1 LLLVGTTT
9 VAFAQVPPVPDAGR
23 VQEQLKL
30 PAVPKK
36 PAVAPQIRVEPQAGE
51 TKADTPPF
59 YVERFEVTGA
69 TAIPEA
75 QLQRLLGQPKRQ
87 MTLAEVQ
94 KLADRV
100 TDEYKRRGYIVARA
114 LIPAQDVRDGVIEV
128 RVVEGRYERIDINN
142 ASELSESRIRRLLG
156 EVREDAIV
164 HGPALERAVLL
175 ISDLAG
181 VQPKATLEP
190 GAEPGYTNLV
200 LEIVPTKSPD
210 LDVTLDNGGSRFTG
224 RYRLSA
230 GVTSNS
236 PFNIGDRLG
245 LRVIYSGVGL
255 RSIRV
260 AYDAPVG
267 PPGMR
272 ASGYLSETKY
282 KLGDLYT
289 SLEASGAAR
298 YGAFGVSYPFVR
310 SSAWN
315 LRGQITIEAREFED
329 AIASIAVVNVKSG
342 QVVQWGGSGDV
353 RDAFMGGAITAFQA
367 TMTHGRLILQTPA
380 QVTADAASAR
390 TYGNYHKLAY
400 ALNRLQGITD
410 NLRLALNLSG
420 QFAADNLDSSE
431 KFSVGGITGV
441 RAYPAGE
448 AAGDDAYLFQMELRY
463 NAGGLWS
470 GQLAP
475 SVFLD
480 HAHSRINH
488 RPWSTFTGVN
498 DRSLSAFG
506 LGLEWATAGGVFVRA
521 WYAHKLGGEPATAD
535 TDAPSRFWMQVGAVF

>member
-1 LLLVGTTT
+1 
-9 VAFAQVPPVPDAGR
+9 
-23 VQEQLKL
+23 
-30 PAVPKK
+30 
-36 PAVAPQIRVEPQAGE
+36 
-51 TKADTPPF
+51 
-59 YVERFEVTGA
+59 
-69 TAIPEA
+69 
-75 QLQRLLGQPKRQ
+75 
-87 MTLAEVQ
+87 
-94 KLADRV
+94 
-100 TDEYKRRGYIVARA
+100 
-114 LIPAQDVRDGVIEV
+114 
-128 RVVEGRYERIDINN
+128 
-142 ASELSESRIRRLLG
+142 
-156 EVREDAIV
+156 
-164 HGPALERAVLL
+164 
-175 ISDLAG
+175 
-181 VQPKATLEP
+181 
-190 GAEPGYTNLV
+190 
-200 LEIVPTKSPD
+200 VPTKSPD
-210 LDVTLDNGGSRFTG
+210 LDVTIDNGGSRFTG

-245 LRVIYSGVGL
+245 LRVIYSGLGL

-260 AYDAPVG
+260 SYDRPLG

-272 ASGYLSETKY
+272 ASGYVSETKY
-282 KLGDLYT
+282 VLRDLYA

-298 YGAFGVSYPFVR
+298 SGAFGVAYPFVR
-310 SSAWN
+310 SAAWN
-315 LRGQITIEAREFED
+315 LRGQVNIEAREFED
-329 AIASIAVVNVKSG
+329 AIASLDIVNIKSG

-353 RDAFMGGAITAFQA
+353 RDAFIGGAITAFQA
-367 TMTHGRLILQTPA
+367 TMTHGRFILQTPP
-380 QVTADAASAR
+380 QVVADAATAL

-463 NAGGLWS
+463 NAGALGG

-488 RPWSTFTGVN
+488 RPWTTFTGVN

-506 LGLEWATAGGVFVRA
+506 LGLEWASAGGVFARA

-535 TDAPSRFWMQVGAVF
+535 TDTSQRFWMQLGAVF